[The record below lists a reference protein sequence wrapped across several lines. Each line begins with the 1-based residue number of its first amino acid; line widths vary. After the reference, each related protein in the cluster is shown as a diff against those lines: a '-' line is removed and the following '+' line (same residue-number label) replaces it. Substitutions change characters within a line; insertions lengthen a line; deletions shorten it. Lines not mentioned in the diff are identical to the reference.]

1 LNLYQLFLPCPAGV
15 EPYLATEVARI
26 LGEVPEAV
34 GTVRGGVRVEA
45 SWREMML
52 LNLHVRLAQRVLV
65 QLADVPYKT
74 EDDVYAA
81 ANEVVWESWFTPKQR
96 FRVDITAQ
104 HCPLQSLNF
113 AALRVKDGLV
123 DRLRQHFGTRPDVDT
138 HQPHV
143 RVHAHLDASHITLYM
158 DTSGEPLFKR
168 GWREDKGD
176 APLKETLAAAMIAA
190 TEWDAAETPLYDPC
204 CGSGTIAIEAA
215 QIACGIPAGLL
226 RRFAFVNLL
235 PHEAP
240 AWQSVL
246 GEAQASVAE
255 QALTRQEVRVY
266 GSDVSFRMVDFAT
279 RNAERAGVSHA
290 LELRGGDALQRSAP
304 TDRPG
309 ILLLNPPYGE
319 RIAAAG
325 VAGHRAQDGAANR
338 GVRDRE
344 RDRDRVWREAADVDG
359 EADSG
364 EGDAFFDRLGTHW
377 KHHFAGWRAWLLT
390 PDMKL
395 PGKLRMKAARRVPM
409 WNGPIECRLFRF
421 DLTALGQRHGTAAE

>member
-1 LNLYQLFLPCPAGV
+1 MNLYQLFLPCPAGV

-255 QALTRQEVRVY
+255 QALTRQRSGFMAAMCPFVWSTLPRAMPSGRGSAMRWSCAVATPYSVAPQPIGRAFCCSTRRMASASPPPALPVTEHKTVQRIAVCAIASATVTVCGAKPPMSTAKPIVVR
-266 GSDVSFRMVDFAT
+266 AT
-279 RNAERAGVSHA
+279 PSLTAW
-290 LELRGGDALQRSAP
+290 
-304 TDRPG
+304 
-309 ILLLNPPYGE
+309 E
-319 RIAAAG
+319 RIG
-325 VAGHRAQDGAANR
+325 STTLQGGA
-338 GVRDRE
+338 
-344 RDRDRVWREAADVDG
+344 
-359 EADSG
+359 
-364 EGDAFFDRLGTHW
+364 
-377 KHHFAGWRAWLLT
+377 
-390 PDMKL
+390 
-395 PGKLRMKAARRVPM
+395 
-409 WNGPIECRLFRF
+409 
-421 DLTALGQRHGTAAE
+421 HGY